1 MSPVAFH
8 SYRSIQTTLDLN
20 GPTIE
25 ITENPN
31 NIVTQPSAFQ
41 TPFGP
46 ATGALPI
53 RNTDDAAA
61 VALDTFRTDANKD
74 QLVLAMPFNNSPQGG
89 DVSALVRGSGINK
102 NTTDYGDA
110 AVSTDQSIFYG
121 ASYKFDG
128 SGDYVFADSN
138 PDFAFGTGDFCVE
151 FWMRRSTTN
160 TGNSGNAIIQSDAI
174 GSSGTDK
181 WFISA
186 DGDILQFNLHSTGVD
201 TSVTFSTAT
210 HRWYHVAITRQ
221 SNTLYMFGDGR
232 LLKTVSGYSHTLG
245 QNGLTIGGISTP
257 YYFNGYLQG
266 VRIYKGVAK
275 YTSDFVASF
284 PTPDLVSSS
293 LVGISTFIGTS
304 SVVLGTPNAP
314 GASASSGDFI
324 YQWYEPSATTPKLSD
339 GTNITGTA
347 TTTLTLSNLSSP
359 TDNGRSFYLD
369 VGYASGTYSST
380 TYRGVG
386 NAINGPLQT
395 STALLT
401 VIPEIT
407 ITTQPV
413 GVQIGQGEVT
423 TFTSGASSSDTSY
436 GDLTYYWT
444 EDTGDGEGPQI
455 IEDEGRKDA
464 ITGNYA
470 SGATT
475 PTLEMKKM
483 SVGVSTIQ
491 FNAYQDAEG
500 YRINSKSIGVGY
512 TGVLPRSML
521 KMEAYRADGT
531 NEAKYLE
538 RNIGEDGAFTLDSS
552 SFGTDYGVIQ
562 FFSPEENYNIRM
574 TISASKGADNGT
586 YIGGGGGKSV
596 IDFRLLKNIEYTLI
610 GISNNSAIFLYRG
623 AQLMAVVGQG
633 GDAGLTAAG
642 GGGGGINMA
651 GESGDGKDGGTAGL
665 RVSPGNFNLTGQ
677 WGSVFSTSP
686 NFTRYPGDIIAAVP
700 NGGRTISCSRGTY
713 WVNQGIG
720 ACEDNSTSVIQYR
733 FNDGTV
739 ASGSAELTRGFKP
752 GYTVTETS
760 GLAISDGGNGG
771 NGATGGEGGVA
782 GSGGGGGSGYSDDTF
797 DLKSSELGGN
807 TSTSS
812 TVKFEIAV

>member
-25 ITENPN
+25 ITENPS
-31 NIVTQPSAFQ
+31 NIVTQPAAFQ

-53 RNTDDAAA
+53 RNTDDAAT

-89 DVSALVRGSGINK
+89 DVSALVRGSGTNK

-151 FWMRRSTTN
+151 FWMRRSTTS
-160 TGNSGNAIIQSDAI
+160 TGLTGNAIIQSDAI
-174 GSSGTDK
+174 GGSTADK
-181 WFISA
+181 WFIRA
-186 DGDILQFNLHSTGVD
+186 DGDTLQFNLHSGGGD
-201 TSVTFSTAT
+201 ASVTFSTAT

-221 SNTLYMFGDGR
+221 SNTLYMFGNGR
-232 LLKTVSGYSHTLG
+232 LLKTVSGYSHTLS
-245 QNGLTIGGISTP
+245 QNGLAIGGISTP

-284 PTPDLVSSS
+284 PTSDLVSSS

-304 SVVLGTPNAP
+304 SVTLGTPNAP
-314 GASASSGDFI
+314 GATASSGDFI
-324 YQWYEPSATTPKLSD
+324 YQWYEPNATTPKLSD

-359 TDNGRSFYLD
+359 TDNGRTFYLD
-369 VGYASGTYSST
+369 VGYASGTYSTS

-423 TFTSGASSSDTSY
+423 TFTAAASSSDSSY
-436 GDLTYYWT
+436 GDLTYFWT
-444 EDTGDGEGPQI
+444 EDTGDGNGPQPI
-455 IEDEGRKDA
+455 VDEGRKDA

-470 SGATT
+470 SGANST
-475 PTLEMKKM
+475 TLEIKKM
-483 SVGVSTIQ
+483 VVGVSTIQ

-500 YRINSKSIGVGY
+500 YRVNSKSVGVAY
-512 TGVLPRSML
+512 TGVLPRSMVQF
-521 KMEAYRADGT
+521 EAYDSAQ
-531 NEAKYLE
+531 KHVKFLE

-552 SFGTDYGVIQ
+552 TFGSTYGVVQ
-562 FFSPEENYNIRM
+562 FFSPEENYDLRM
-574 TISASKGADNGT
+574 TISASKGADNGNYT
-586 YIGGGGGKSV
+586 GGGGGKSV

-610 GISNNSAIFLYRG
+610 GVSNNSSIFLYRG

-633 GDAGLTAAG
+633 GDAGLTANG
-642 GGGGGINMA
+642 GAGGGINMA
-651 GESGDGKDGGTAGL
+651 GESGDGKDGGTGGL
-665 RVSPGNFNLTGQ
+665 RVSPGNFNLSGQ

-713 WVNQGIG
+713 WVDQGIG
-720 ACEDNSTSVIQYR
+720 ACEDNSTSAIKYR
-733 FNDGTV
+733 FNDGTEV
-739 ASGSAELTRGFKP
+739 SGSSEITRGFKP

-807 TSTSS
+807 TTTSS
-812 TVKFEIAV
+812 TVVFEIAV